1 MNPIFITAL
10 YALLR
15 YRTKESAVKQLIRQ
29 TSEGAIDDSL
39 PFIDLIICPTYEKAF
54 NDEMLRKYGIDP
66 IRYRLGYFSPTNARY
81 KNLNLQEI
89 FNNITHSV
97 RELLYW
103 VKFTT
108 FDRNNRTFVEDFTSA
123 NDNIENFDVITKY
136 TDTLGRCYSIRP
148 RAHIVRMGIVKMDI
162 LARTDV
168 FIYLGYP
175 GQFMYNT
182 KARVRIKEW

>member
-1 MNPIFITAL
+1 MH

-15 YRTKESAVKQLIRQ
+15 YRTKESAVKQLIRH

-54 NDEMLRKYGIDP
+54 KDEMLRKYGIDP
-66 IRYRLGYFSPTNARY
+66 VRYRLGDFSPTNARY
-81 KNLNLQEI
+81 KNFNLKEI
-89 FNNITHSV
+89 FNNMTRSV
-97 RELLYW
+97 NELLYW

-108 FDRNNRTFVEDFTSA
+108 LDRNNRTFVEDFTKA

-148 RAHIVRMGIVKMDI
+148 RAHIVRMGIVKIDI

-168 FIYLGYP
+168 YVYLGYP

-182 KARVRIKEW
+182 KARVRIKKW

>member
-1 MNPIFITAL
+1 MPLIH
-10 YALLR
+10 YGLLR
-15 YRTKESAVKQLIRQ
+15 YTKETTVKHQIRQ
-29 TSEGAIDDSL
+29 TSEGASDDSL
-39 PFIDLIICPTYEKAF
+39 PFIDMIICPSYEHAF
-54 NDEMLRKYGIDP
+54 KDEILRKYGINP
-66 IRYRLGYFSPTNARY
+66 SRYRTGDFSPTSAKY
-81 KNLNLQEI
+81 KNINLRET
-89 FNNITHSV
+89 FNDITRSV
-97 RELLYW
+97 NELLYW
-103 VKFTT
+103 VEFTT
-108 FDRNNRTFVEDFTSA
+108 LDRNNRTFVEDFTSTD
-123 NDNIENFDVITKY
+123 DNIENFDVITKY

>member
-1 MNPIFITAL
+1 MLF
-10 YALLR
+10 R

-39 PFIDLIICPTYEKAF
+39 PFIDLIICPEYEKAF
-54 NDEMLRKYGIDP
+54 KDEMLRKYSIDP
-66 IRYRLGYFSPTNARY
+66 IRYRLGDFSPTNARY
-81 KNLNLQEI
+81 KNFNLNEV
-89 FNNITHSV
+89 FNNITRSV
-97 RELLYW
+97 SELLYW

-108 FDRNNRTFVEDFTSA
+108 LDLNNRTFVEDFTNA
-123 NDNIENFDVITKY
+123 NEHMENFEVITKY

-148 RAHIVRMGIVKMDI
+148 RAHIVRMGIVKIDI

-168 FIYLGYP
+168 YVYLGYP

-182 KARVRIKEW
+182 KARVRMQ